1 MPAPAFVV
9 SHRRTGAAA
18 LNVVTAALDVDART
32 EGTDVVFAKSRDEM
46 IAALRTHFLFG
57 VPEETEE
64 DRHASVALAER
75 LVALGAK
82 IHNHAFLPL
91 PGTPLKNARPSPIE
105 PRVAKSLSVLESR
118 GDLYGNWR
126 QQLVR
131 GTELV
136 RQREAARAE
145 RARGGRS

>member
-9 SHRRTGAAA
+9 SHRRTGVAA

-32 EGTDVVFAKSRDEM
+32 EGTDV
-46 IAALRTHFLFG
+46 
-57 VPEETEE
+57 
-64 DRHASVALAER
+64 
-75 LVALGAK
+75 
-82 IHNHAFLPL
+82 
-91 PGTPLKNARPSPIE
+91 
-105 PRVAKSLSVLESR
+105 
-118 GDLYGNWR
+118 GDLYGSWR

-145 RARGGRS
+145 RTRGGRS